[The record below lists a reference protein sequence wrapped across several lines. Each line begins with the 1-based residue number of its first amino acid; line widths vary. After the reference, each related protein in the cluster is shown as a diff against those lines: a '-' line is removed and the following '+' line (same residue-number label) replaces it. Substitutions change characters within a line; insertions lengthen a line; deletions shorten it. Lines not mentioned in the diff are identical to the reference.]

1 MYKNNAKLFVI
12 SAPSGCGKGTI
23 LAEVFKNRDVFYS
36 ISCTTRKPREGEKD
50 GVHYHFISDD
60 SFKKMIDS
68 GEFLE
73 HAGYVGHYYGTPKKP
88 VLANLEQGRDVILEI
103 ETNGAFQVKKAFPEA
118 VLMFILPPSVKEIDR
133 RLRKRGTESDDVI
146 ADRVSQ
152 AAGEIG
158 KAGGYDY
165 VIMNDGLEAVSQ
177 ILKNNESYYSLVI
190 AVAKR
195 AREITSDAF
204 DNKLVLDEKPVK
216 TAVDELYNG
225 EYKIIEDP
233 SLRK

>member
-88 VLANLEQGRDVILEI
+88 VLANLEQGRDVILEV

-133 RLRKRGTESDDVI
+133 RLRK
-146 ADRVSQ
+146 
-152 AAGEIG
+152 
-158 KAGGYDY
+158 
-165 VIMNDGLEAVSQ
+165 L
-177 ILKNNESYYSLVI
+177 SLI
-190 AVAKR
+190 H
-195 AREITSDAF
+195 I
-204 DNKLVLDEKPVK
+204 
-216 TAVDELYNG
+216 
-225 EYKIIEDP
+225 
-233 SLRK
+233 

>member
-88 VLANLEQGRDVILEI
+88 VLANLEQGRDV
-103 ETNGAFQVKKAFPEA
+103 KAFPEA

-152 AAGEIG
+152 AASEIG

-165 VIMNDGLEAVSQ
+165 VIMNDGLEDAV
-177 ILKNNESYYSLVI
+177 EDFV
-190 AVAKR
+190 AVMNSVKAEDGKADKFR
-195 AREITSDAF
+195 SENDDTKKLIDEVLNYDA
-204 DNKLVLDEKPVK
+204 
-216 TAVDELYNG
+216 
-225 EYKIIEDP
+225 
-233 SLRK
+233 

>member
-133 RLRKRGTESDDVI
+133 RLRKR
-146 ADRVSQ
+146 
-152 AAGEIG
+152 

-165 VIMNDGLEAVSQ
+165 VIMNDGLEDAV
-177 ILKNNESYYSLVI
+177 EDFV
-190 AVAKR
+190 AVMNSVKAEDGKADKFR
-195 AREITSDAF
+195 SENDDTKKLIDEVLNYDA
-204 DNKLVLDEKPVK
+204 
-216 TAVDELYNG
+216 
-225 EYKIIEDP
+225 
-233 SLRK
+233 

>member
-88 VLANLEQGRDVILEI
+88 VLA
-103 ETNGAFQVKKAFPEA
+103 
-118 VLMFILPPSVKEIDR
+118 
-133 RLRKRGTESDDVI
+133 RKRGTESDDVI

-165 VIMNDGLEAVSQ
+165 VIMNDGLEDAV
-177 ILKNNESYYSLVI
+177 EDFV
-190 AVAKR
+190 AVMNSVKAEDGKADKFR
-195 AREITSDAF
+195 SENDDTKKLIDEVLNYDA
-204 DNKLVLDEKPVK
+204 
-216 TAVDELYNG
+216 
-225 EYKIIEDP
+225 
-233 SLRK
+233 

>member
-88 VLANLEQGRDVILEI
+88 VLANLEHICR
-103 ETNGAFQVKKAFPEA
+103 N
-118 VLMFILPPSVKEIDR
+118 
-133 RLRKRGTESDDVI
+133 
-146 ADRVSQ
+146 
-152 AAGEIG
+152 
-158 KAGGYDY
+158 
-165 VIMNDGLEAVSQ
+165 
-177 ILKNNESYYSLVI
+177 
-190 AVAKR
+190 
-195 AREITSDAF
+195 
-204 DNKLVLDEKPVK
+204 
-216 TAVDELYNG
+216 
-225 EYKIIEDP
+225 
-233 SLRK
+233 

>member
-73 HAGYVGHYYGTPKKP
+73 HAGYVGHYTERQRS
-88 VLANLEQGRDVILEI
+88 LFSLILSRAEM
-103 ETNGAFQVKKAFPEA
+103 
-118 VLMFILPPSVKEIDR
+118 L
-133 RLRKRGTESDDVI
+133 
-146 ADRVSQ
+146 
-152 AAGEIG
+152 
-158 KAGGYDY
+158 Y
-165 VIMNDGLEAVSQ
+165 
-177 ILKNNESYYSLVI
+177 LK
-190 AVAKR
+190 
-195 AREITSDAF
+195 
-204 DNKLVLDEKPVK
+204 
-216 TAVDELYNG
+216 
-225 EYKIIEDP
+225 
-233 SLRK
+233 

>member
-60 SFKKMIDS
+60 IFKKMIDS

-133 RLRKRGTESDDVI
+133 RLRKRGTESEDVI

-165 VIMNDGLEAVSQ
+165 VIMNDGLEDAV
-177 ILKNNESYYSLVI
+177 EDFV
-190 AVAKR
+190 AVMNSVKAEDGKADKFR
-195 AREITSDAF
+195 SENDDTKKLIDEVLNYDA
-204 DNKLVLDEKPVK
+204 
-216 TAVDELYNG
+216 
-225 EYKIIEDP
+225 
-233 SLRK
+233 

>member
-88 VLANLEQGRDVILEI
+88 VLANLEQGRDV
-103 ETNGAFQVKKAFPEA
+103 KAFPEA

-152 AAGEIG
+152 AASEIG

-165 VIMNDGLEAVSQ
+165 VIMNDGLEDAV
-177 ILKNNESYYSLVI
+177 EDFV
-190 AVAKR
+190 AVMNSVKAEDGKADKFR
-195 AREITSDAF
+195 SENVDTKKLIDEVLNYDA
-204 DNKLVLDEKPVK
+204 
-216 TAVDELYNG
+216 
-225 EYKIIEDP
+225 
-233 SLRK
+233 

>member
-165 VIMNDGLEAVSQ
+165 VIMNDGLEDAV
-177 ILKNNESYYSLVI
+177 EDFV
-190 AVAKR
+190 AVMNSVKAEDGKADKFR
-195 AREITSDAF
+195 SENDDTKKFIRLAVLGF
-204 DNKLVLDEKPVK
+204 HGVHNCNKIFHSVL
-216 TAVDELYNG
+216 
-225 EYKIIEDP
+225 
-233 SLRK
+233 

>member
-73 HAGYVGHYYGTPKKP
+73 HAGS
-88 VLANLEQGRDVILEI
+88 VLANLGQGRDVILEI

-165 VIMNDGLEAVSQ
+165 VIMNDGLEDAV
-177 ILKNNESYYSLVI
+177 EDFV
-190 AVAKR
+190 AVMNSVKAEDGKADKFR
-195 AREITSDAF
+195 SENDDTKKLIDEVLNYDA
-204 DNKLVLDEKPVK
+204 
-216 TAVDELYNG
+216 
-225 EYKIIEDP
+225 
-233 SLRK
+233 